1 MSKELKPCP
10 FCGETRLTIEDNQK
24 VQDVHVLCKDCGA
37 KTSFDGIRY
46 AVAGR
51 WNCRP
56 VEDALKRRIKELEA
70 ENGRLREALKE
81 IAEFAN
87 DEYGKRIPAP
97 SCVKFMTIKLRA
109 EKTLKGA
116 GE

>member
-1 MSKELKPCP
+1 MAKK
-10 FCGETRLTIEDNQK
+10 GNTIHE
-24 VQDVHVLCKDCGA
+24 
-37 KTSFDGIRY
+37 
-46 AVAGR
+46 
-51 WNCRP
+51 
-56 VEDALKRRIKELEA
+56 IKELEA

-97 SCVKFMTIKLRA
+97 SCPKFLTIKRYA
-109 EKTLKGA
+109 EKALKGA

>member
-1 MSKELKPCP
+1 MSEGLKPCP

-97 SCVKFMTIKLRA
+97 SCVEFLTIKRYA
-109 EKTLKGA
+109 EKALKGA

>member
-1 MSKELKPCP
+1 MSEGLKPCP

-46 AVAGR
+46 DVAGR
-51 WNCRP
+51 WNGRP
-56 VEDALKRRIKELEA
+56 IEDVLQKRIEELEA

-87 DEYGKRIPAP
+87 DEYGKRIPSP
-97 SCVKFMTIKLRA
+97 SCVEFMTISRYA
-109 EKTLKGA
+109 EKALKGA
-116 GE
+116 VE

>member
-10 FCGETRLTIEDNQK
+10 FCGETKLTIEDNQK
-24 VQDVHVLCKDCGA
+24 VQDVHVLCNDCGA

-46 AVAGR
+46 AVASR

-56 VEDALKRRIKELEA
+56 VEHALQRHIKALEA
-70 ENGRLREALKE
+70 ENKRMREALKE

-97 SCVKFMTIKLRA
+97 SCVEFLTIKRYA
-109 EKTLKGA
+109 EKVLKGA

>member
-1 MSKELKPCP
+1 MSQ
-10 FCGETRLTIEDNQK
+10 GRNTVRLSGDIMTKKGNTIYE
-24 VQDVHVLCKDCGA
+24 
-37 KTSFDGIRY
+37 
-46 AVAGR
+46 
-51 WNCRP
+51 
-56 VEDALKRRIKELEA
+56 IKELEA

-97 SCVKFMTIKLRA
+97 SCVEFMTIKRYA
-109 EKTLKGA
+109 EKALKGA